1 MIERRHIG
9 LRGEVQGVGY
19 RYFAQ
24 REATALGV
32 AGWIRNR
39 LDESVEIEAQAEPDA
54 LNRFEAAMRHG
65 PGLAYVSSAEVR
77 PMQPVPNAAGF
88 QIVH

>member
-1 MIERRHIG
+1 MIERRHIV
-9 LRGEVQGVGY
+9 LRGEIQGVGF

-39 LDESVEIEAQAEPDA
+39 LDESVEIEAQAESGA
-54 LNRFEAAMRHG
+54 LNRFEVAMRRG
-65 PGLAYVSSAEVR
+65 PGLACVSSAEIS
-77 PMQPVPNAAGF
+77 PMKPVPDAAGF
-88 QIVH
+88 QILH